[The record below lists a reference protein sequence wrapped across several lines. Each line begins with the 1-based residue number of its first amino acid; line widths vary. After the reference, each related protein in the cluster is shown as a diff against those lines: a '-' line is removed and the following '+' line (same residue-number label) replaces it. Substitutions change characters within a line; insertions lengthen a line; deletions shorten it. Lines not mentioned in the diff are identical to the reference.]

1 MDDDDDGSL
10 ADRIHAAFER
20 GAADARHAEVTLAK
34 LVRDQRWDPAE
45 AAQYLAAAAADQ
57 VLLSSEHSIDRFEVA
72 SDALLAFAVAM
83 ELVDP
88 HAIPACLEELA
99 EATGIEPE
107 LDALT
112 GELFEETARRRREAA
127 S

>member
-34 LVRDQRWDPAE
+34 LVRD
-45 AAQYLAAAAADQ
+45 
-57 VLLSSEHSIDRFEVA
+57 
-72 SDALLAFAVAM
+72 ALLAFAVAM
-83 ELVDP
+83 EMVDP

-99 EATGIEPE
+99 EATGLEPE

-112 GELFEETARRRREAA
+112 DELFEEAARRRREAA

>member
-20 GAADARHAEVTLAK
+20 GAAD
-34 LVRDQRWDPAE
+34 
-45 AAQYLAAAAADQ
+45 ADQ

-83 ELVDP
+83 EMVDP

-99 EATGIEPE
+99 EATGLEPE

-112 GELFEETARRRREAA
+112 DELFEEAARRRREAA